1 VTRSILAC
9 SAALAAV
16 VLGGVGSMVAAGGA
30 ACPPAAQVVPRHR
43 VDIDRAGADE
53 IAMLADVGPSLA
65 ARIVAD
71 RAARGPFASVDDL
84 RRVRGVGQATLDGIR
99 EDIRTEPNSRGHR

>member
-1 VTRSILAC
+1 MTRTILAC

-16 VLGGVGSMVAAGGA
+16 LLGAGGSIA
-30 ACPPAAQVVPRHR
+30 AALGAVRPPAVQVVPRHR

-53 IAMLADVGPSLA
+53 IAMLAGVGPSLA

-71 RAARGPFASVDDL
+71 RAARGPFASVDEL
-84 RRVRGVGQATLDGIR
+84 RRVRGVGQATLEGIR
-99 EDIRTEPNSRGHR
+99 EDIRTQPNSRGHR